1 MPTDPP
7 TDNRDSDQPSEET
20 VYEEMEPFVPYTTQ
34 ELADRIGTSL
44 GNMWSILRRLA
55 GAGKV
60 RKKEPEPN
68 LRIWMRE
75 PPDNTCPHC
84 DYEFEVKFLHP
95 VLSSVRYCPNCGRQV
110 NNIQ

>member
-7 TDNRDSDQPSEET
+7 DDRDPEQLSEET

-44 GNMWSILRRLA
+44 GNMWSLLRGLA
-55 GAGKV
+55 GSKKI

-75 PPDNTCPHC
+75 PPDNSCPHC

-95 VLSSVRYCPNCGRQV
+95 VVTAVRHCPNCGRQV
-110 NNIQ
+110 KESR

>member
-7 TDNRDSDQPSEET
+7 SDNHDSGQISDET
-20 VYEEMEPFVPYTTQ
+20 VYEEMEPFVPYTTR

-44 GNMWSILRRLA
+44 GNMWSILRSLTMA
-55 GAGKV
+55 G
-60 RKKEPEPN
+60 RIQKKEPEPN

-84 DYEFEVKFLHP
+84 DYEFEVKSLHP
-95 VLSSVRYCPNCGRQV
+95 VLSSVRYCPNCGKQ
-110 NNIQ
+110 ISQK